1 MFSIFRGGIRTNTPS
16 RIIDIHEVSN
26 EIRFNLNNALIN
38 EIRLLR
44 ANGDL
49 RYKSLKLELDYITPF
64 AVLKKRSLKY
74 EPENLIQY
82 SKHLYYDFDINTN
95 VFDYKKYLLDKYKDI
110 LTLVATSSSLG
121 GLSIL
126 VRVDCD
132 ITNGNYSN
140 IYDHVLNEYFHDEK
154 GLIDEKCKE
163 VNRAMF
169 LSLDENVHVDFKSK
183 IVIPAEVYNI
193 EEYKTQS
200 MYYYNTPTLTFSE
213 ISFEQTISSLNLK
226 TEYHNKNSIVD
237 VDAIPFASVRFPRI
251 ITDGNKR
258 RIFTGILYTLKYLNP
273 NTDATYLYNLLR
285 HINENFAKPKMEI
298 YELKRLFEF
307 IYSNIDDEDIVSFPT
322 KIKKVHFN
330 KRCGLTPKERS
341 DLANSIN
348 GLLRKND
355 SIKRIIAA
363 KGELLAIGEK
373 VSKIKV
379 KNVSKLSYPTVLK
392 YFNSEVYDI
401 NQILEALNL

>member
-26 EIRFNLNNALIN
+26 EIRFNLNHALIN

-183 IVIPAEVYNI
+183 IVIPVEVYNI

-213 ISFEQTISSLNLK
+213 ISF
-226 TEYHNKNSIVD
+226 
-237 VDAIPFASVRFPRI
+237 
-251 ITDGNKR
+251 
-258 RIFTGILYTLKYLNP
+258 
-273 NTDATYLYNLLR
+273 
-285 HINENFAKPKMEI
+285 
-298 YELKRLFEF
+298 
-307 IYSNIDDEDIVSFPT
+307 
-322 KIKKVHFN
+322 
-330 KRCGLTPKERS
+330 
-341 DLANSIN
+341 
-348 GLLRKND
+348 
-355 SIKRIIAA
+355 
-363 KGELLAIGEK
+363 
-373 VSKIKV
+373 
-379 KNVSKLSYPTVLK
+379 
-392 YFNSEVYDI
+392 
-401 NQILEALNL
+401 